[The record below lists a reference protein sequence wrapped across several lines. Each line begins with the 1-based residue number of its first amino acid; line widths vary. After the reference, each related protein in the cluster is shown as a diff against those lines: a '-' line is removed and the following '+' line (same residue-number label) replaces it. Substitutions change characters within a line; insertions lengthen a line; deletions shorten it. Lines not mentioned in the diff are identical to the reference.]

1 MKVLL
6 AAPAVGEAPDT
17 RLAEDGSERPVVS
30 NLDAGP
36 WSPRGVDN
44 IFDAYFALCP
54 QIEVVLE
61 QPEKQL
67 PARYFEVCFERT
79 VVQSECLFAVQEVND
94 RLEVLARQGEAVIAR
109 EHN

>member
-6 AAPAVGEAPDT
+6 AAPAVGEALDT
-17 RLAEDGSERPVVS
+17 HLAEDGGESSVVS
-30 NLDAGP
+30 MLDAGP

-44 IFDAYFALCP
+44 TFDAHFALCP

-67 PARYFEVCFERT
+67 PARNFEVCFECT
-79 VVQSECLFAVQEVND
+79 VVQSECLLAVQEVND
-94 RLEVLARQGEAVIAR
+94 RLEVLARHREAVIT
-109 EHN
+109 